1 LRVLHWPPIDFRDL
15 FRDAAVTERITKMKP
30 RKRGRHPLGRKAM
43 TAAERQPRPYQ
54 TAHGYEKA
62 KAELQTLGHRFEH
75 ARREFGFEEGVFVD
89 GALINSL
96 AVIELAK
103 LSPGDRQQQLA
114 EARKDNKD
122 FACSAVA
129 SYMRAMWVSLDELT
143 QYVEGREDLRP
154 EP

>member
-1 LRVLHWPPIDFRDL
+1 
-15 FRDAAVTERITKMKP
+15 MKA
-30 RKRGRHPLGRKAM
+30 RKRGRRPLGRKAM
-43 TAAERQPRPYQ
+43 TAAQRQARRRQRVRKAARKQREERQPRPYQ

-103 LSPGDRQQQLA
+103 LSPRDRQQQLA